1 VNPNSLAERC
11 GIRDDDYI
19 LKIGPISAEYLQ
31 HHDAQEH
38 IKRQNNILELILQ
51 RSIKLIKENKKE
63 NCFYFIEDL
72 HQLLLIITVV

>member
-51 RSIKLIKENKKE
+51 RSIELIKENKK
-63 NCFYFIEDL
+63 
-72 HQLLLIITVV
+72 